1 MTFRQ
6 GLTIIKHFYPVWL
19 STWFIHLLPW
29 VYISLWTHKT
39 PLFPAET
46 DLFVGRSSAGLALTA
61 HLTNPVLISTQT
73 TRQHKTTFT
82 APINKFLAS
91 IPTEQTFKSIIIC
104 CYRITYMNTDCN
116 QPKKLGL
123 HDKLYF
129 IYINDFLFSLLTKHN
144 HLQHLS

>member
-6 GLTIIKHFYPVWL
+6 GLTIVKHFHSAWL
-19 STWFIHLLPW
+19 STWVIHLLPW
-29 VYISLWTHKT
+29 VYILIWTHKT

-46 DLFVGRSSAGLALTA
+46 VLFVGRSSAGLALTA
-61 HLTNPVLISTQT
+61 HLTNPVFISTQT

-104 CYRITYMNTDCN
+104 CYCITFHTWTLSATSETSLKNKGCMINCI
-116 QPKKLGL
+116 LFAFMIFAS
-123 HDKLYF
+123 LY
-129 IYINDFLFSLLTKHN
+129 
-144 HLQHLS
+144 